1 MKTKAA
7 LLSLAL
13 LLPSLVSFSQIQEKN
28 TDSPIKKNLIGIQ
41 YNPLYDAH
49 WFYVGKLISLRYGYK
64 ILRPL
69 TIGLEVNGTFLNDN
83 FAYFPGG
90 PGAAYQHYWLSP
102 GIFLRYSVRP
112 DKRIQGFLDVSSY
125 TNYFFNKPMEHKE
138 YNNNGDIQFY
148 IAPGLSI
155 FSKNKKFSLD
165 LYYKY
170 STELFLNDRYGLFSY
185 KLNYHF

>member
-7 LLSLAL
+7 LLSIAL
-13 LLPSLVSFSQIQEKN
+13 LITSLVSFSQIQEKN

-41 YNPLYDAH
+41 YNPLLDAD
-49 WFYVGKLISLRYGYK
+49 WYYVANIISLRYGYK
-64 ILRPL
+64 ILKPL
-69 TIGLEVNGTFLNDN
+69 TIGMEVNGTFLNN
-83 FAYFPGG
+83 SAKYIYG
-90 PGAAYQHYWLSP
+90 PGTPNQHYWLSP

-112 DKRIQGFLDVSSY
+112 DKRIQGFLEGSSY
-125 TNYFFNKPMEHKE
+125 ANYFFNKPMEYDH
-138 YNNNGDIQFY
+138 NGGIQFY

-170 STELFLNDRYGLFSY
+170 STELFLNERHGLFSY